1 MCNDTEDIK
10 HLLYDCI
17 HVLYVWKMLSLVLS
31 SEVQWKH
38 VILGFYFQQNS
49 KLFFLN
55 TVISFLAFKIYKYKL
70 YWSLQNKAEQESML
84 MSYVKNI
91 LINNCAVLLKFSN
104 TMSYKVK
111 IERLAEM
118 L

>member
-1 MCNDTEDIK
+1 MYC
-10 HLLYDCI
+10 
-17 HVLYVWKMLSLVLS
+17 
-31 SEVQWKH
+31 
-38 VILGFYFQQNS
+38 
-49 KLFFLN
+49 
-55 TVISFLAFKIYKYKL
+55 
-70 YWSLQNKAEQESML
+70 SLQNKVEQESML
-84 MSYVKNI
+84 MSYVKNK